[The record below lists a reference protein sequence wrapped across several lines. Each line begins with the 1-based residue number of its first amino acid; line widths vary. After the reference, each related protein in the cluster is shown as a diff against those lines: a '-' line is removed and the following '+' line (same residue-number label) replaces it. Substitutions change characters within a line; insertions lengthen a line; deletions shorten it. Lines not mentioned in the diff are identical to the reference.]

1 MALFAALSYAVTQSG
16 RGGGNVDRETAALAA
31 SQLVQYGALAN
42 SVITRMQIAGGCSDT
57 DFSFERSPFDGTDAA
72 YVNPTSP
79 SDFSCHFYHPNGGAM
94 TEFDP
99 NSVTGLTEATSE
111 AEFYG
116 SARISGVGTD
126 LNGPPLNLATDLAM
140 YVRNIDPSTCD
151 ALNDGIGLP
160 QTFTDS
166 GDLNVAPFIGSY
178 NVQDGLDGCVG
189 IVAGDFCNDDPSI
202 SPIGSRR
209 VINACFI
216 ENDTGD
222 RIYFHAVL
230 AR

>member
-16 RGGGNVDRETAALAA
+16 RGGGNVNRETAALAA

-79 SDFSCHFYHPNGGAM
+79 SDFSCHFYHPNGGNM
-94 TEFDP
+94 VEFDP

-116 SARISGVGTD
+116 SASIAGAGNPNNTGPAGAD
-126 LNGPPLNLATDLAM
+126 LTLFM
-140 YVRNIDPSTCD
+140 RNISTAACD
-151 ALNDGIGLP
+151 SINDGIGLD
-160 QTFTDS
+160 TTHGDS
-166 GDLNVAPFIGSY
+166 GDLNVVPFAGTYTS
-178 NVQDGLDGCVG
+178 VDGVDGCFD
-189 IVAGDFCNDDPSI
+189 ITAGGCVDFNED
-202 SPIGSRR
+202 SPWGEPNIP
-209 VINACFI
+209 NACFR
-216 ENDTGD
+216 ENDTD
-222 RIYFHAVL
+222 DFIYFHVVL
-230 AR
+230 PR